1 MSAEQLQLAPVHDN
15 DPVESLLAAQKVD
28 AADQFRKVMYALYNA
43 EKPLT
48 DDELGE
54 RCGLLRHAAGT
65 RRGVARNMGYVEK
78 AGRGVSA
85 LGNPCGTWRLTGTG
99 RRWVV
104 EQMARRTK

>member
-1 MSAEQLQLAPVHDN
+1 MSEQLVLAPVHDN
-15 DPVESLLAAQKVD
+15 DPVESLLAAQKIN

-43 EKPLT
+43 ERPLT

-54 RCGLLRHAAGT
+54 RCRLLRHAAGT
-65 RRGVARNMGYVEK
+65 RRGVARNMGLVEK

-85 LGNPCGTWRLTGTG
+85 MGNPAQTWRLTDAG

-104 EQMARRTK
+104 ETLASAA